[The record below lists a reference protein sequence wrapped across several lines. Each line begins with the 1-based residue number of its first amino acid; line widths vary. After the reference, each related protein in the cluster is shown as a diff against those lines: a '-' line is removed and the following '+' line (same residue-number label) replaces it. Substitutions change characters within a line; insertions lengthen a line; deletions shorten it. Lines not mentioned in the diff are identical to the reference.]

1 MWNHQFDFL
10 AQPLLTFVLEKQE
23 KAVGLTHTRRIAN
36 GAVMRRVE
44 EFIAANPGWDSP
56 EAFHSH
62 FLAPMNCYTD
72 MEGIA
77 RIQTMYSLYLAQND
91 PSKYT
96 AEEFSVRPAG
106 NTSPTQKAID
116 WLLVQIA
123 HLSKPGLEFGY
134 NGISPLPSANPAF
147 EELKRRYKKP
157 YAQCLWCSL
166 PFYAENP
173 LISNDARRHLCH
185 TPSCQASQ
193 NIRKHEQYTPN
204 AHPGCCYGEWG
215 KVKHR
220 LNEAISTYKKKYTI
234 EAVWQGHMTDF
245 FMNKF
250 VKELFEHNRRN
261 AYGVL
266 TESDYKQYRHDYELK
281 QEMTQ
286 YMATLTLT

>member
-1 MWNHQFDFL
+1 
-10 AQPLLTFVLEKQE
+10 
-23 KAVGLTHTRRIAN
+23 
-36 GAVMRRVE
+36 MRRVK
-44 EFIAANPGWDSP
+44 EFIAANPEWESF

-77 RIQTMYSLYLAQND
+77 RIQTMYSLCLAQNE

-96 AEEFSVRPAG
+96 AEEFLVRPAG
-106 NTSPTQKAID
+106 TTSPTQKAID

-123 HLSKPGLEFGY
+123 HLSKLGLEIGY
-134 NGISPLPSANPAF
+134 DNKSNAPSTNLAL
-147 EELKRRYKKP
+147 EELKKRYKKP

-166 PFYAENP
+166 PFYIENP
-173 LISNDARRHLCH
+173 LVKNDARRHLCH
-185 TPSCQASQ
+185 TPSCEASQ
-193 NIRKHEQYTPN
+193 NGRKHEQYSPN

-234 EAVWQGHMTDF
+234 EAVWQGHMTDC

-261 AYGVL
+261 PYGVL

-286 YMATLTLT
+286 YMTTLTLT